1 MDKLTGIH
9 AVKEALEAR
18 RPIDRIAIAKGRQDT
33 RVEEI
38 EQLARKQGVPVRFED
53 RGQLDR
59 LANSKDHQGVVAL
72 AAARAAASLEDI
84 LANANAGHG
93 QLGLIVLLDGVEDP
107 HNLGAIIRTTLAAGA
122 HGVVIPERRAA
133 GLTDTVARASAG
145 ALAHLPVA
153 KVTNLV
159 RTMEEL
165 KDAGYWLVGLDE
177 QGDKN
182 YTEVDYT
189 SPVGI
194 VLGSEGQGLHELT
207 GKRCDFV
214 VSLPTTGPIKS
225 LNVSVAAGVVLFEAI
240 RQQVVANDHTLARFD
255 GVFVDFERVRAVFQG
270 IGDARGLGRELLR
283 FSNGNKP
290 GAQLVRQNR
299 SKNEAARFDPRYH
312 VNRVALVVFE

>member
-9 AVKEALEAR
+9 AVKEALEAQ

-33 RVEEI
+33 RVEEVV
-38 EQLARKQGVPVRFED
+38 QLARKQGVPVRFED

-72 AAARAAASLEDI
+72 AAARTAATLEDI
-84 LANANAGHG
+84 LAIANAGVGHG
-93 QLGLIVLLDGVEDP
+93 QLGLVVLLDGVEDP
-107 HNLGAIIRTTLAAGA
+107 HNLGAIVRTALAAGA

-165 KDAGYWLVGLDE
+165 KEAGYWLVGLDE

-207 GKRCDFV
+207 RKRCDFV
-214 VSLPTTGPIKS
+214 VSLPTTGPVKS
-225 LNVSVAAGVVLFEAI
+225 LNVSVAAGVVLFEAL
-240 RQQVVANDHTLARFD
+240 RQR
-255 GVFVDFERVRAVFQG
+255 R
-270 IGDARGLGRELLR
+270 
-283 FSNGNKP
+283 K
-290 GAQLVRQNR
+290 
-299 SKNEAARFDPRYH
+299 K
-312 VNRVALVVFE
+312 

>member
-38 EQLARKQGVPVRFED
+38 VQLARKQGVPLRFED

-84 LANANAGHG
+84 LAHANAAAPG

-107 HNLGAIIRTTLAAGA
+107 HNLGAIIRTALAAGA

-165 KDAGYWLVGLDE
+165 KEAGYWLVGLDE
-177 QGDKN
+177 QGVKN

-207 GKRCDFV
+207 RKRCDFV
-214 VSLPTTGPIKS
+214 VSLPTTGPVKS

-240 RQQVVANDHTLARFD
+240 RQRNART
-255 GVFVDFERVRAVFQG
+255 RV
-270 IGDARGLGRELLR
+270 
-283 FSNGNKP
+283 K
-290 GAQLVRQNR
+290 
-299 SKNEAARFDPRYH
+299 
-312 VNRVALVVFE
+312 